1 MLGNKK
7 GEITTKSWLFVKIGL
22 SSKYERFKHLNLKK
36 QPFDSKIKLKYLN
49 VKPFIY
55 MGIKND
61 AGYFKN
67 NREIHSFAKTEGK
80 FI

>member
-7 GEITTKSWLFVKIGL
+7 GEITTKSWLFAKISL

-36 QPFDSKIKLKYLN
+36 QPFDSKIKLNIN
-49 VKPFIY
+49 VRPFIY

-61 AGYFKN
+61 ARYFKN
-67 NREIHSFAKTEGK
+67 DREIQSFAKTEGK
-80 FI
+80 FT